1 MSEQDKDAAKD
12 NTGNGTKDG
21 DTKPDGNA
29 EGKAEGNAEG
39 NDDKKPDADK
49 KADSKDDK
57 KPEGAPESYQLE
69 VKDGDY
75 YSGDRLEQLKKD
87 MKEAG
92 LTNDEAKDHLAMLS
106 GIVGE
111 FQQVQMIQ
119 VEKIRKTWA
128 DELNA
133 DAEVGGNNLKQGE
146 EYARQAVAKFGSEK
160 FAKLLSETGFAG
172 QPEVRRFLS
181 NIGKAAANDKFLPAQ
196 GLSNSSTKKNP
207 ADTLWPDKA

>member
-133 DAEVGGNNLKQGE
+133 DAEVAATTE
-146 EYARQAVAKFGSEK
+146 
-160 FAKLLSETGFAG
+160 AG
-172 QPEVRRFLS
+172 RGIRKAGRSQVRRRNSPAIKRDGIRRSPEVRRFLS